1 VVTRAA
7 MQCHYV
13 TQNKNRRRDATQHD
27 TTALRVACCC
37 CKTLFRS
44 LSLRVSAHSVSS
56 TTHNTQMA
64 QQVEISLMR
73 CVMTRGRGDILL
85 HVSPMTLQTTF
96 RRIRK
101 EKRKEEGEK
110 EWEKERKRHFVILA
124 PCPTAKPATKK
135 DDEEE
140 NFNISSSPFR
150 SAQHNNKL

>member
-1 VVTRAA
+1 MSPKTK
-7 MQCHYV
+7 
-13 TQNKNRRRDATQHD
+13 TDDTKRRDATRHGP
-27 TTALRVACCC
+27 TALRVACCCCC

-44 LSLRVSAHSVSS
+44 LSFSESQHIQFLVQH
-56 TTHNTQMA
+56 TNTHTNGTA
-64 QQVEISLMR
+64 SRNLAVH

-101 EKRKEEGEK
+101 EKRKEKK
-110 EWEKERKRHFVILA
+110 ERKRERKRHFVMLA
-124 PCPTAKPATKK
+124 QCPTAKPATKK
-135 DDEEE
+135 DEEEEEEEE